1 MVLLLAAACVR
12 RARDM
17 VQAVA
22 AASTGNH
29 IHLDASTSVGSL
41 LQALLKV
48 GHVHVLVPNICK

>member
-22 AASTGNH
+22 AAS
-29 IHLDASTSVGSL
+29 
-41 LQALLKV
+41 LLKV